1 LYWAGHLV
9 SLSGTWMQ
17 AAAQGW
23 LVLRI
28 TDSPLYLGIVS
39 AAGSLPL
46 LFFTLFGGVLAD
58 RFQKRSLLLLT
69 QGLSVLPAAVL
80 GALTWLGVVDIWQI
94 LTLVTLLGIVNSL
107 DIPVRQSFIIDLVE
121 PASLPH
127 AIALN
132 AAAFNAA
139 RMIGPAIAGFIIG
152 WVGLHVCFF
161 LNSLSF
167 GASLLA
173 LYLVRP
179 RGNGNAGTDETGV
192 FERMKEGFAYL
203 RQDRGVLALMILVS
217 VFSLFGLPYATLL
230 PVFARDILHVDSQG
244 YGLMM
249 SCVGFG
255 ALLGAVWLAFRVS
268 GTTNRVIRLAGL
280 IFGGGMVA
288 FSRSPILPLSMLLL
302 FFTGISAVVVI
313 SSINVGIQKNV
324 PDHLRGRVMSIY
336 TTLFLGMFPIGSL
349 IMGGL
354 SQAFGVQVAVGL
366 GGILCMVSVAVMP
379 GLGGASHAGARLE
392 GAGSPPAV

>member
-1 LYWAGHLV
+1 
-9 SLSGTWMQ
+9 MQ

-28 TDSPLYLGIVS
+28 TDSPFYLGVVS

-46 LFFTLFGGVLAD
+46 LFLTLFGGVLAD
-58 RFQKRSLLLLT
+58 RFEKRSLLLFT
-69 QGLSVLPAAVL
+69 QGLSVFPAAAL
-80 GALTWLGVVDIWQI
+80 GVLTWMGGVNIWQI
-94 LTLVTLLGIVNSL
+94 LLLVSLLGIVNSL

-139 RMIGPAIAGFIIG
+139 RMIGPAIAGFVIG

-179 RGNGNAGTDETGV
+179 RTNGSTKTDHAGV
-192 FERMKEGFAYL
+192 FARMNEGFAYL
-203 RQDRGVLALMILVS
+203 RQDPSVLALMVLVS

-230 PVFARDILHVDSQG
+230 PVFARDILQVDSQG

-268 GTTNRVIRLAGL
+268 GTGGTVIRLAGL
-280 IFGGGMVA
+280 VFAGGMIA
-288 FSRSPILPLSMLLL
+288 FSRSLLLPISMPLL
-302 FFTGISAVVVI
+302 FFTGFAAVVVI
-313 SSINVGIQKNV
+313 SSINVTIQRKV

-349 IMGGL
+349 LMGAL
-354 SQAFGVQVAVGL
+354 SQAFGVRAAVTL
-366 GGILCMVSVAVMP
+366 GGLMCLVSVAFLP
-379 GLGGASHAGARLE
+379 GLGHLSRTSFEVERPGP
-392 GAGSPPAV
+392 PPAL